1 MAEWKDLGN
10 KAKNLTLAG
19 LGKARDLGES
29 AKLNLDNVSEEEN
42 KKRAYAEIGKRFVA
56 ENPIPPEGYEELY
69 RQLEQAD
76 AKISANKARINELKD
91 DSPKQNQRPAQQIGC
106 CAGLFHWAGMVLIFF
121 LNADK
126 EGFCAIMVQKLKRK
140 R

>member
-56 ENPIPPEGYEELY
+56 ENPTPPEGYEELY

-91 DSPKQNQRPAQQIGC
+91 D
-106 CAGLFHWAGMVLIFF
+106 
-121 LNADK
+121 
-126 EGFCAIMVQKLKRK
+126 
-140 R
+140 

>member
-56 ENPIPPEGYEELY
+56 ENPIPPEGYEELH

-91 DSPKQNQRPAQQIGC
+91 D
-106 CAGLFHWAGMVLIFF
+106 
-121 LNADK
+121 
-126 EGFCAIMVQKLKRK
+126 
-140 R
+140 

>member
-56 ENPIPPEGYEELY
+56 ENPIHPEGYEELY

-91 DSPKQNQRPAQQIGC
+91 D
-106 CAGLFHWAGMVLIFF
+106 
-121 LNADK
+121 
-126 EGFCAIMVQKLKRK
+126 
-140 R
+140 